1 MTSNIILLTGR
12 GGSKSVPG
20 KNVYPVLGRPL
31 AFYPMNAAKKAKRAD
46 SIHVSTDCKEVIQ
59 VAAEMDINIIERP
72 KEMSED
78 DSELITAIEHAIAE
92 IGEDI
97 NYLITM
103 HCNCGVHREGL
114 IDEAI
119 QVLDDYPEADSCVSG
134 YIDHSVHPYRTKRIE
149 QDGTLSPWLDIPEGT
164 TTNRQ
169 GLAPCFILDGAV
181 RVMRYKTCF
190 PPRGQKPFTYL
201 GREIR
206 YLENS
211 EGGDVHSMKDIA
223 TTEFLLKE
231 MGWLCPR

>member
-1 MTSNIILLTGR
+1 MIRNVILLTGR
-12 GGSKSVPG
+12 AGSKSVLG

-31 AFYPMNAAKKAKRAD
+31 AYYPMNAAKKSQRVD
-46 SIHVSTDCKEVIQ
+46 DIYVSTDCKGIAQ
-59 VAAEMDINIIERP
+59 VAAEMEIGVINRP
-72 KEMSED
+72 KAMSED
-78 DSELITAIEHAIAE
+78 DSELISAIEHAIAH
-92 IGEDI
+92 IGGDI

-103 HCNCGVHREGL
+103 HCNCGVHREG
-114 IDEAI
+114 IVDEAI
-119 QVLDDYPEADSCVSG
+119 QVLDDNPEIDSCVSG
-134 YIDHSVHPYRTKRIE
+134 YVDHSVHPYRTKRIE

-201 GREIR
+201 GTKIKH
-206 YLENS
+206 LENS
-211 EGGDVHSMKDIA
+211 LGGDVHSLKDIA

-231 MGWLCPR
+231 MGWTSPR